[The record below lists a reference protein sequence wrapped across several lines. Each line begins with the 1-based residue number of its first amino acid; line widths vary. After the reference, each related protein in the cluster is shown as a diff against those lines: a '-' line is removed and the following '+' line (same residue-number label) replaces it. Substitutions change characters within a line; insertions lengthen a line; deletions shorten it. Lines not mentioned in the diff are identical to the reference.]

1 MLHNMFVAFPPLFI
15 EVSEH
20 FIEALYITYIQK
32 ELKKFLL
39 SQGKS
44 LSLEEFLEKAQ
55 YKP

>member
-1 MLHNMFVAFPPLFI
+1 MHK
-15 EVSEH
+15 
-20 FIEALYITYIQK
+20 ITHIVDEQDLP
-32 ELKKFLL
+32 ESWILL

>member
-1 MLHNMFVAFPPLFI
+1 MLHNMFVAFPLY
-15 EVSEH
+15 

-32 ELKKFLL
+32 ELKKLLL

>member
-1 MLHNMFVAFPPLFI
+1 MLHNMFVAFSPLFI